1 MSKQLYKFL
10 LINIGLFIVLVIVF
24 FITGF
29 LAGYGSNN
37 NYEAAS
43 WRLYF
48 GFVVAHIL
56 INLLFLY
63 WYKFLTLQ
71 SILLTSLEIFVLYGI
86 LAWYYK

>member
-1 MSKQLYKFL
+1 MSKQLYKFFL
-10 LINIGLFIVLVIVF
+10 LNIGLFIVLVIVF

-48 GFVVAHIL
+48 GFVIAHVL
-56 INLLFLY
+56 INLLLLY
-63 WYKFLTLQ
+63 RYKFFTVQ
-71 SILLTSLEIFVLYGI
+71 SILLTSLEIFFLYAI